1 MYYRQLTKVSF
12 SPDGWLGLSA
22 ENRPK
27 NDEAPRL
34 LHFCI
39 VVVEQTMHTAALKQ
53 AHEFTRRSP

>member
-39 VVVEQTMHTAALKQ
+39 VVVEQTMHTG
-53 AHEFTRRSP
+53 P

>member
-1 MYYRQLTKVSF
+1 MIYPLQKCTI
-12 SPDGWLGLSA
+12 DNGWLGLSA

-39 VVVEQTMHTAALKQ
+39 VAVEQTMHTG
-53 AHEFTRRSP
+53 P